1 MLYGGALQHLLAREG
16 RSMKASKKLLAVILA
31 LVVGAI
37 VSGCGGGSPESR
49 DLNLGVATGWDEA
62 AVIGNLSK
70 IVMEEDLGY
79 GEVRLQELEL
89 GPVIQGVAS
98 GDLDAYQ
105 DIWLPNHQAQIDE
118 VGDDV
123 VRLDPW
129 YDGSTE
135 FGIAVPDYMDT
146 QDIPGLNQTGVTQ
159 ILGIE
164 PGAIISERI
173 PDSVIPTYN
182 LNQEYVE
189 SSTPSML
196 SEVESLYENQEE
208 FAFVAWRPH
217 WMNARYNF
225 RFLEDPEDGLT
236 DLNDGATISTIVNED
251 LPDDDPVAYAFLDA
265 VTLTEEQV
273 NEIENINPQ
282 DYAESARIWLEDNRD
297 VVQPWIDAAREA
309 EGS

>member
-1 MLYGGALQHLLAREG
+1 
-16 RSMKASKKLLAVILA
+16 MKASKKLLAVILA
-31 LVVGAI
+31 LVVGAV
-37 VSGCGGGSPESR
+37 VSGCGGGGGGSAESR
-49 DLNLGVATGWDEA
+49 SLNLGVATGWDEA
-62 AVIGNLSK
+62 AVIANLSK

-79 GEVRLQELEL
+79 GEVQLQELEL

-118 VGDDV
+118 VENDV
-123 VRLDPW
+123 ELLDPW
-129 YDGSTE
+129 YDGTTE
-135 FGIAVPDYMDT
+135 FGIAVPTYMEDVNA
-146 QDIPGLNQTGVTQ
+146 IPDLNQTGIDQ

-173 PDSVIPTYN
+173 PESVIPTYN
-182 LNQEYVE
+182 LQQEYVQ

-196 SEVESLYENQEE
+196 SEVDERSSNQEE

-217 WMNARYNF
+217 WMNAKYDF
-225 RFLEDPEDGLT
+225 KFLEDPEDGLT
-236 DLNDGATISTIVNED
+236 DLNDGATILSIVNED

-265 VTLTEEQV
+265 ITLTEEQV
-273 NEIENINPQ
+273 NEIENINPN
-282 DYAESARIWLEDNRD
+282 DYAESARTWLEDNRD
-297 VVQPWIDAAREA
+297 VAQPWIDAAREA

>member
-1 MLYGGALQHLLAREG
+1 
-16 RSMKASKKLLAVILA
+16 MKASKKLLAVILA
-31 LVVGAI
+31 LVAGAV

-62 AVIGNLSK
+62 AVIANLSK

-118 VGDDV
+118 VENDV
-123 VRLDPW
+123 ILLDPW
-129 YDGSTE
+129 YDGTTE
-135 FGIAVPDYMDT
+135 FGIAVPTYMT
-146 QDIPGLNQTGVTQ
+146 NVNAIPDLNQTSIDQ

-173 PDSVIPTYN
+173 PESVIPTYG
-182 LNQEYVE
+182 LEQEYVQ

-196 SEVESLYENQEE
+196 SQVEELSDNREE

-217 WMNARYNF
+217 WMNQRYDF
-225 RFLEDPEDGLT
+225 KYLEDPEDGLT
-236 DLNDGATISTIVNED
+236 DLNDGATILSIVNED

-265 VTLTEEQV
+265 ITLTEDQV
-273 NEIENINPQ
+273 NEIENINPN
-282 DYAESARIWLEDNRD
+282 DYAESARTWLEDNRD
-297 VVQPWIDAAREA
+297 VMQPWIDAAREA

>member
-1 MLYGGALQHLLAREG
+1 
-16 RSMKASKKLLAVILA
+16 MKASKKLLAVILA
-31 LVVGAI
+31 LVVGAV
-37 VSGCGGGSPESR
+37 VSGCGGGGGGGGSAESR
-49 DLNLGVATGWDEA
+49 SLNLGVATGWDEA
-62 AVIGNLSK
+62 AVIANLSK

-79 GEVRLQELEL
+79 GEVQLQELEL

-118 VGDDV
+118 VENDIV
-123 VRLDPW
+123 QLDPW
-129 YDGSTE
+129 YDGTTE
-135 FGIAVPDYMDT
+135 FGIAVPTYMT
-146 QDIPGLNQTGVTQ
+146 NVNAIPDLNQTDVTQ

-173 PDSVIPTYN
+173 PESVIPTYG
-182 LNQEYVE
+182 LEQEYVQ

-196 SEVESLYENQEE
+196 SQVEELSENQEE

-217 WMNARYNF
+217 CMNQRYDF
-225 RFLEDPEDGLT
+225 KYLEDPEDGLT
-236 DLNDGATISTIVNED
+236 DLNDGATILSIVNED

-265 VTLTEEQV
+265 ITLTEDQV
-273 NEIENINPQ
+273 NEIENINPN
-282 DYAESARIWLEDNRD
+282 DYAESARTWLEDNRD
-297 VVQPWIDAAREA
+297 VVQPWVDAAREA

>member
-1 MLYGGALQHLLAREG
+1 
-16 RSMKASKKLLAVILA
+16 MKASKKLLAVILA
-31 LVVGAI
+31 LVVGAV
-37 VSGCGGGSPESR
+37 VSGCGGGGGGGSADSR
-49 DLNLGVATGWDEA
+49 ELTLSIATGWDES
-62 AVIGNLSK
+62 AVIANLSS
-70 IVMEEDLGY
+70 IILEEDLGY

-105 DIWLPNHQAQIDE
+105 DVWLPNHQAQIDE
-118 VGDDV
+118 VENDV
-123 VRLDPW
+123 VLLDPW
-129 YDGSTE
+129 YEGTTE
-135 FGIAVPDYMDT
+135 FGIAVPNYMSINTIPELNDT
-146 QDIPGLNQTGVTQ
+146 GLTQ

-173 PDSVIPTYN
+173 PDSVIPTYG

-196 SEVESLYENQEE
+196 SEVDNLYNNQEE

-217 WMNARYNF
+217 WMNAKYDFRY
-225 RFLEDPEDGLT
+225 LEDPEDALQ
-236 DLNDGATISTIVNED
+236 DLNDGATILSIVNED

-265 VTLTEEQV
+265 IRLTEEQV
-273 NEIENINPQ
+273 NEIEAINPN
-282 DYAESARIWLEDNRD
+282 DYAESARTWLEDNRD
-297 VVQPWIDAAREA
+297 VAQPWIDAAREA

>member
-1 MLYGGALQHLLAREG
+1 
-16 RSMKASKKLLAVILA
+16 MKASKKLLAVIIA

-37 VSGCGGGSPESR
+37 VSGCGGGGGSGGSADSR
-49 DLNLGVATGWDEA
+49 ELTLSIATGWDES
-62 AVIGNLSK
+62 AVIANLSS
-70 IVMEEDLGY
+70 IILEEDLGY

-105 DIWLPNHQAQIDE
+105 DVWLPNHQAQIDE
-118 VGDDV
+118 VENDV
-123 VRLDPW
+123 VLLDPW
-129 YDGSTE
+129 YQGTTE
-135 FGIAVPDYMDT
+135 FGIAVPNYMSITTIPELNDT
-146 QDIPGLNQTGVTQ
+146 GITQ

-196 SEVESLYENQEE
+196 SEVDSLYNNQEE

-217 WMNARYNF
+217 WMNAKYDFRY
-225 RFLEDPEDGLT
+225 LEDPEDALQ
-236 DLNDGATISTIVNED
+236 DLNDGATILSIVNED

-265 VTLTEEQV
+265 IRLTEEQV
-273 NEIENINPQ
+273 NEIEAINPN
-282 DYAESARIWLEDNRD
+282 DYAESARTWLEDNRD